1 MSKLV
6 AFAAIQGGY
15 NIVQK
20 AEGKYKAAVEKYGPD
35 QKLEFPNTAY
45 YLPIIYSLLGIPVK
59 TLGDA
64 KKPLEV
70 ARALL
75 PAHVKIQNHLPYLGP
90 LLDAGMAAILA
101 EEIVEAIRY
110 VEDPDFYLT
119 AEDPDLEKGKIWLGA
134 AEDTVFRKRG
144 VQFVDGSAPGFAAI
158 VGAAPNPEIAK
169 AIALEYQKRSIYVFM
184 AANQGGTTFSEQL
197 VEAGVAIGWNTRLVP
212 FGPDISA
219 AVFALGFAN
228 RAAMA
233 FGGVKPGDYQK
244 MLLYNKERIF
254 AFVNALGEVGAEWA
268 ANAAGC
274 VNWGF
279 PTLADTDIPPI
290 LPTGVCT
297 YEHVV
302 PNIEYDKMVQRS
314 VEVRGL
320 KTTVS
325 TIDIPVA
332 YGPAFEG
339 ERIRKGDMFVEMGG
353 GSKTPTFEWVTSV
366 DMDKVEDGK
375 VEVIG
380 PDLTSVKE
388 GGSMALGIKVEVAG
402 RKFQEDFEPILERQI
417 HHLLNYAQG
426 VMHTGQ
432 RDIGMV
438 RISKEAIAKGFKLDH
453 MGVILHG
460 KLHQDFGA
468 VFDKLQVKIYTD
480 TKEVEKL
487 RETCRKVWAAR
498 DARVENMTDEGT
510 ETYYSCTLCQS
521 FAPNHV
527 CVVSPERTGLCGAY
541 NWMDCKASFEI
552 NPTGPNQ
559 PIEKGEVMD
568 QKLGIF
574 KGANEFV
581 EKASRQAV
589 NNVCFYS
596 LMNDPMTTC
605 GCCECIAAVL
615 PSCNGVMSV
624 HRDYTGETPIG
635 MKFTTLAGEMG
646 GGAQSPGFVG
656 HAKYNIIQRKFL
668 SGDGGIARIVWLP
681 KSLKEELKDKI
692 DARGKE
698 IGIPDLYDRI
708 ADETVGTS
716 EEAILPFLQEKKHPA
731 LEMDSILG

>member
-6 AFAAIQGGY
+6 AFAAIQGAY

-20 AEGKYKAAVEKYGPD
+20 AEGEYASALEKYGPE

-59 TLGDA
+59 TLADA

-70 ARALL
+70 CRSLL

-101 EEIVEAIRY
+101 EEVVEAIRY
-110 VEDPDFYLT
+110 VEDPDFYLVS
-119 AEDPDLEKGKIWLGA
+119 EDVDLEKGKIWLGA

-169 AIALEYQKRSIYVFM
+169 QIALEYQKRSIYTFM
-184 AANQGGTTFSEQL
+184 CANQGGTTFSEQL
-197 VEAGVAIGWNTRLVP
+197 IEAGVEIGWNTRLVP

-254 AFVNALGEVGAEWA
+254 AFVNALGEVNAEWA

-302 PNIEYDKMVQRS
+302 PNIGYDEMVQRS

-339 ERIRKGDMFVEMGG
+339 ERIRKGDMFCEMGG
-353 GSKTPTFEWVTSV
+353 GSKTPTFEWVTSA

-380 PDLTSVKE
+380 PDLSSIKE

-426 VMHTGQ
+426 LMHTGQ
-432 RDIGMV
+432 RDIGMLRV
-438 RISKEAIAKGFKLDH
+438 SKDAMEKGFKLEH
-453 MGVILHG
+453 IGTILHG

-468 VFDKLQVKIYTD
+468 VFDKLQVKLYTE

-487 RETCRKVWAAR
+487 RDAARKTYQTR
-498 DARVENMTDEGT
+498 DARVENMTDETT

-559 PIEKGEVMD
+559 PIEKGEVVD
-568 QKLGIF
+568 PKLGVF
-574 KGANEFV
+574 KGANDFV

-589 NNVCFYS
+589 TNVCFYS

-656 HAKYNIIQRKFL
+656 HAKYNIVQRKFL
-668 SGDGGIARIVWLP
+668 AGDGGLARIVWLP

-692 DARGKE
+692 DLRGKE

-716 EEAILPFLQEKKHPA
+716 EEEILPFLTEKKHPA
-731 LEMDSILG
+731 LEMDSIFG

>member
-6 AFAAIQGGY
+6 AFAAIQGAY

-20 AEGKYKAAVEKYGPD
+20 TEGKYAAALEKYGPE

-59 TLGDA
+59 TLADA

-70 ARALL
+70 CRGLL

-101 EEIVEAIRY
+101 EEIAEAIRY
-110 VEDPDFYLT
+110 VEDPDFYFT
-119 AEDPDLEKGKIWLGA
+119 SEDVDLEKGKIWLGA

-169 AIALEYQKRSIYVFM
+169 EIALEYQKRSIYTFM
-184 AANQGGTTFSEQL
+184 VANQGGTTFTEQL
-197 VEAGVAIGWNTRLVP
+197 IEAGVEVGWNTRLVP

-233 FGGVKPGDYQK
+233 FGGIKPGDYQK

-254 AFVNALGEVGAEWA
+254 AFVNALGEVNAEWA

-302 PNIEYDKMVQRS
+302 PNVGHSEMVQRS

-320 KTTVS
+320 KTTVA
-325 TIDIPVA
+325 TIDIPMA

-339 ERIRKGDMFVEMGG
+339 ERIRKGDMYVEMGG
-353 GSKTPTFEWVTSV
+353 ASKTPTFEWVASM

-380 PDLTSVKE
+380 PDLSTVKE
-388 GGSMALGIKVEVAG
+388 GGTLALGIKVEVAG

-417 HHLLNYAQG
+417 HHLINYAQG
-426 VMHTGQ
+426 LMHTGQ
-432 RDIGMV
+432 RDIGMLRV
-438 RISKEAIAKGFKLDH
+438 SKEAMEKGFKLEH
-453 MGVILHG
+453 IGTILHG

-468 VFDKLQVKIYTD
+468 VFDKLQVKLYTD

-487 RETCRKVWAAR
+487 RDAARKTYQTR
-498 DARVENMTDEGT
+498 DARVENMTDETT

-559 PIEKGEVMD
+559 PIEKGEVVD
-568 QKLGIF
+568 PKLGVF
-574 KGANEFV
+574 KGANDFV

-589 NNVCFYS
+589 QNVCFYS

-615 PSCNGVMSV
+615 PSCNGVMTV

-646 GGAQSPGFVG
+646 GGNQSPGFVG
-656 HAKYNIIQRKFL
+656 HAKYNIVQRKFL
-668 SGDGGIARIVWLP
+668 SGDGGLARMVWMP
-681 KSLKEELKDKI
+681 KSLKEELKERI

-698 IGIPDLYDRI
+698 MGIPDFYDRI

-716 EEAILPFLQEKKHPA
+716 EEEIMPFLTEKKHPA
-731 LEMDSILG
+731 LEMDSIFG

>member
-1 MSKLV
+1 M
-6 AFAAIQGGY
+6 
-15 NIVQK
+15 
-20 AEGKYKAAVEKYGPD
+20 
-35 QKLEFPNTAY
+35 
-45 YLPIIYSLLGIPVK
+45 
-59 TLGDA
+59 
-64 KKPLEV
+64 
-70 ARALL
+70 
-75 PAHVKIQNHLPYLGP
+75 
-90 LLDAGMAAILA
+90 
-101 EEIVEAIRY
+101 
-110 VEDPDFYLT
+110 
-119 AEDPDLEKGKIWLGA
+119 
-134 AEDTVFRKRG
+134 
-144 VQFVDGSAPGFAAI
+144 
-158 VGAAPNPEIAK
+158 
-169 AIALEYQKRSIYVFM
+169 
-184 AANQGGTTFSEQL
+184 
-197 VEAGVAIGWNTRLVP
+197 
-212 FGPDISA
+212 
-219 AVFALGFAN
+219 
-228 RAAMA
+228 
-233 FGGVKPGDYQK
+233 
-244 MLLYNKERIF
+244 
-254 AFVNALGEVGAEWA
+254 
-268 ANAAGC
+268 
-274 VNWGF
+274 
-279 PTLADTDIPPI
+279 
-290 LPTGVCT
+290 
-297 YEHVV
+297 
-302 PNIEYDKMVQRS
+302 PNIGYDEMVQRS

-339 ERIRKGDMFVEMGG
+339 ERIRKGDMFCEMGG
-353 GSKTPTFEWVTSV
+353 GSKTPTFGWVTSA

-375 VEVIG
+375 VEVIV
-380 PDLTSVKE
+380 PDLSSIKE

-438 RISKEAIAKGFKLDH
+438 RISKDAMEKGFKLEH
-453 MGVILHG
+453 LGVILHG

-480 TKEVEKL
+480 TKEVEKI
-487 RETCRKVWAAR
+487 RDHCRQVWATR
-498 DARVENMTDEGT
+498 DARVENMTDETT
-510 ETYYSCTLCQS
+510 EIYYSCTLCQS

-559 PIEKGEVMD
+559 PIEKGEVVD
-568 QKLGIF
+568 PKLGVF
-574 KGANEFV
+574 KGANDFV

-589 NNVCFYS
+589 TNVCFYS

-656 HAKYNIIQRKFL
+656 HAKYNIVQRKFL
-668 SGDGGIARIVWLP
+668 AGDGGLARIVWLP

-692 DARGKE
+692 DLRGKE

-716 EEAILPFLQEKKHPA
+716 EEEILPFLTEKKHPA
-731 LEMDSILG
+731 LEMDSIFG

>member
-6 AFAAIQGGY
+6 AFAAIQGAY

-20 AEGKYKAAVEKYGPD
+20 AEGAYNKALEKYGPG

-45 YLPIIYSLLGIPVK
+45 YLPLIYSLLGIPVK

-70 ARALL
+70 CRSLL
-75 PAHVKIQNHLPYLGP
+75 PPHVKIQTHLPYLGP

-101 EEIVEAIRY
+101 EEVVEAIRY
-110 VEDPDFYLT
+110 VEDPDFYIVS
-119 AEDPDLEKGKIWLGA
+119 EEVDLEKGKIWLGA

-144 VQFVDGSAPGFAAI
+144 VQFVDGSAPGFVAI

-169 AIALEYQKRSIYVFM
+169 EIALEYQKRSIYVFM
-184 AANQGGTTFSEQL
+184 CANQGGTTFSQQL
-197 VEAGVAIGWNTRLVP
+197 VEAGVEIGWNTRLVS

-244 MLLYNKERIF
+244 MLLYNKDRIF
-254 AFVNALGEVGAEWA
+254 AFINAFGEVNAEWA

-302 PNIEYDKMVQRS
+302 PNVEHHEIVQRS

-325 TIDIPVA
+325 KVDIPVA

-339 ERIRKGDMFVEMGG
+339 ERIRKGEYLVEMGG
-353 GSKTPTFEWVTSV
+353 GSHTCTVEWVTSV
-366 DMDKVEDGK
+366 PMEQVEDGK
-375 VEVIG
+375 VELFG
-380 PDLTSVKE
+380 PGLESVKP
-388 GGSMALGIKVEVAG
+388 GGSLPLAIKVEVAG
-402 RKFQEDFEPILERQI
+402 RKFQEDFEPILERQV

-426 VMHTGQ
+426 MMHTGQ
-432 RDIGMV
+432 RDIGMI
-438 RISKEAIAKGFKLDH
+438 RISNDAVAKGFKLEH
-453 MGVILHG
+453 IGTILHA

-468 VFDKLQVKIYTD
+468 IFDKLQVKLYTEA
-480 TKEVEKL
+480 KEAEKI
-487 RETCRKVWAAR
+487 RDQARAVYTHR
-498 DARVENMTDEGT
+498 DARVENMTDET
-510 ETYYSCTLCQS
+510 TDTYYSCTLCQS

-559 PIEKGEVMD
+559 PIEKGECTD
-568 QKLGIF
+568 HRLGIF
-574 KGANEFV
+574 KGANDFI

-589 NNVCFYS
+589 TNVCFYS
-596 LMNDPMTTC
+596 LVNDPMTTC

-615 PSCNGVMSV
+615 PSCNGIMTVD
-624 HRDYTGETPIG
+624 RDYTGDTPCG
-635 MKFTTLAGEMG
+635 MKFSTLAGTMG
-646 GGAQSPGFVG
+646 GGGQSPGFVG
-656 HAKYNIIQRKFL
+656 HAKYNIVQRKFIH
-668 SGDGGIARIVWLP
+668 GDGGLHRLVWMP
-681 KSLKEELKDKI
+681 KHLKETLREKLI
-692 DARGKE
+692 ARGKE
-698 IGIPDLYDRI
+698 IGIPDFVDRI
-708 ADETVGTS
+708 ADETVGLT
-716 EEAILPFLQEKKHPA
+716 EDEILPFLKEKKHPA
-731 LEMDSILG
+731 LEMESILG